1 MPPVIT
7 EEKYLRS
14 IVMADV
20 SNLDQWLTKLAG
32 VAGAAVSLRFIQGT
46 WPERIV
52 MALGGAL
59 LSLYAAPWASS
70 VSGLPEGLTGF
81 LTGLLGM
88 ALLARV
94 YEGFQALPVAEILKS
109 WLERPGRVD
118 DSGRGDGK

>member
-1 MPPVIT
+1 MTV
-7 EEKYLRS
+7 
-14 IVMADV
+14 D
-20 SNLDQWLTKLAG
+20 NLDAWITKLAG
-32 VAGAAVSLRFIQGT
+32 VAGAAVSLKFIQGT

-59 LSLYAAPWASS
+59 LSLYASPWASG

-94 YEGFQALPVAEILKS
+94 WEGVQVLDVAGIMKS
-109 WLERPGRVD
+109 WLER
-118 DSGRGDGK
+118 K